1 MKKLLLLLLITTFS
15 YAQDTTIHFYGST
28 KLTTGAEIL
37 FSNYGFGFSG
47 AWNVKETLPSDINDY
62 DKTQTVT
69 SEIRE
74 EWCSLY
80 LVASIGNF
88 HDVLIKA
95 RGGLAVYNDKVTF
108 NDDYTK
114 IDQVTYRPL
123 IGISA
128 MYPIT
133 EDIGIEAGFDT
144 FNYGTVGFT
153 ILF

>member
-15 YAQDTTIHFYGST
+15 YSQDTTIHFYGST

-37 FSNYGFGFSG
+37 FSNAGFGFSG
-47 AWNVKETLPSDINDY
+47 AWDAKDCLPSHINEY
-62 DKTQTVT
+62 DKKQTVT

-74 EWCSLY
+74 EWCSIY
-80 LVASIGNF
+80 LVGTVGYF
-88 HDVLIKA
+88 HDILIKA

-108 NDDYTK
+108 NDNYTK
-114 IDQVTYRPL
+114 IDKVTYRPL
-123 IGISA
+123 VGISA

>member
-15 YAQDTTIHFYGST
+15 YSQETTIHFYYGT
-28 KLTTGAEIL
+28 KQTTGAEIL
-37 FSNYGFGFSG
+37 FSNAGFGFSG
-47 AWNVKETLPSDINDY
+47 AWNVKECLPSHINDY
-62 DKTQTVT
+62 DKKQTITDEV
-69 SEIRE
+69 RE
-74 EWCSLY
+74 NWCSIY
-80 LVASIGNF
+80 LIAPIGNF
-88 HDVLIKA
+88 HDISIKF

-108 NDDYTK
+108 NDSYTK
-114 IDQVTYRPL
+114 IDQVTYSPL